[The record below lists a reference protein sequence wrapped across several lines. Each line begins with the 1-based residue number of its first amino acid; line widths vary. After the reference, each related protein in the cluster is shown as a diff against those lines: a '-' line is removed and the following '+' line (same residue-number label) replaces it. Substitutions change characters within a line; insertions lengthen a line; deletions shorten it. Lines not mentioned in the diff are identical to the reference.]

1 MLAEV
6 RGQVLAVR
14 LDGAVVAVGGMGLMV
29 RATPRTLVALQVGAT
44 ARLATSLVVR
54 EDSLT
59 LFGFET
65 DDERD
70 VFELLQTVS
79 GVGPRLALA
88 VLAVLAPDDLRR
100 GMTTGDE
107 ATLMK
112 VPGIGRKGAQRMLLE
127 LGDRLGPPH
136 GTTAPLAGT
145 TGAPAGG
152 DGSREQVVAALVGLG
167 WAQKQSEAAVDAVL
181 ENGTAGSVDQGG
193 AGAVADPAEL
203 LRTALRGLART

>member
-14 LDGAVVAVGGMGLMV
+14 LDGAVVAVGGLGLMV
-29 RATPRTLVALQVGAT
+29 RATPRTLVTLRPGQT

-88 VLAVLAPDDLRR
+88 VLAVLDPDDLRR
-100 GMTTGDE
+100 GVAAGDE
-107 ATLMK
+107 VTLMK

-136 GTTAPLAGT
+136 GSTPAAAT
-145 TGAPAGG
+145 TGTPAAGP
-152 DGSREQVVAALVGLG
+152 DGTREQVVAALVGLG
-167 WAQKQSEAAVDAVL
+167 WAQKQSETAVDAVL
-181 ENGTAGSVDQGG
+181 DDPGHDGGTD
-193 AGAVADPAEL
+193 DPAAL

>member
-6 RGQVLAVR
+6 RGQVLAAR
-14 LDGAVVAVGGMGLMV
+14 LDGAVVAVGGLGLMV
-29 RATPRTLVALQVGAT
+29 RATPRTLMGLRVGST

-88 VLAVLAPDDLRR
+88 VLAVHDPDDLRR
-100 GMTTGDE
+100 GVAAGDE
-107 ATLMK
+107 AALMK
-112 VPGIGRKGAQRMLLE
+112 VPGHRPQGRPADAARA
-127 LGDRLGPPH
+127 RR
-136 GTTAPLAGT
+136 
-145 TGAPAGG
+145 PAGAAARHARPPPPARPAPRRAG
-152 DGSREQVVAALVGLG
+152 DGTREQVVAALVGLG
-167 WAQKQSEAAVDAVL
+167 WAQKQSEAAVDAVV
-181 ENGTAGSVDQGG
+181 GAGG
-193 AGAVADPAEL
+193 AAADDPADL

>member
-6 RGQVLAVR
+6 RGQVLATR

-29 RATPRTLVALQVGAT
+29 RATPRTLMGLRVGST

-88 VLAVLAPDDLRR
+88 VLAVLDPDDLRR
-100 GMTTGDE
+100 GVSGGDE
-107 ATLMK
+107 ATLMR

-136 GTTAPLAGT
+136 VGAGSATGTVV
-145 TGAPAGG
+145 APAAG
-152 DGSREQVVAALVGLG
+152 DGTREQVVAALVGLG
-167 WAQKQSEAAVDAVL
+167 WAQKQSETAVDAVV
-181 ENGTAGSVDQGG
+181 EAGVVPAD
-193 AGAVADPAEL
+193 DPADL

>member
-1 MLAEV
+1 
-6 RGQVLAVR
+6 
-14 LDGAVVAVGGMGLMV
+14 MGL
-29 RATPRTLVALQVGAT
+29 RVGST

-88 VLAVLAPDDLRR
+88 VLAVHDPDDLRR
-100 GMTTGDE
+100 GVAVGDE
-107 ATLMK
+107 AALMK

-136 GTTAPLAGT
+136 GTPPPSSGT
-145 TGAPAGG
+145 PGTAPAG
-152 DGSREQVVAALVGLG
+152 DGTREQVVAALVGLG
-167 WAQKQSEAAVDAVL
+167 WAQKQSEAAVDAVV
-181 ENGTAGSVDQGG
+181 GTGG
-193 AGAVADPAEL
+193 AADDPAEL

>member
-6 RGQVLAVR
+6 TGQVLLVR
-14 LDGAVVAVGGMGLMV
+14 LDGAVVQVGGMGLLLK
-29 RATPRTLVALQVGAT
+29 ATPRTLAGLRTGST

-59 LFGFET
+59 LFGFAE
-65 DDERD
+65 DDERE
-70 VFELLQTVS
+70 VFEVLQTVT

-88 VLAVLAPDDLRR
+88 VLAVLSPDDLRR
-100 GMTTGDE
+100 AVAGEDV
-107 ATLMK
+107 ATLVR

-136 GTTAPLAGT
+136 DVPTVGTARPA
-145 TGAPAGG
+145 APAGP
-152 DGSREQVVAALVGLG
+152 DGVREQVVGALVGLG
-167 WAQKQSEAAVDAVL
+167 WAQKQSEDAVDAVL
-181 ENGTAGSVDQGG
+181 PDD
-193 AGAVADPAEL
+193 ADPGTDAPDAAEL

>member
-1 MLAEV
+1 M
-6 RGQVLAVR
+6 
-14 LDGAVVAVGGMGLMV
+14 
-29 RATPRTLVALQVGAT
+29 
-44 ARLATSLVVR
+44 ATSLVVR

-59 LFGFET
+59 LFGFGT

-88 VLAVLAPDDLRR
+88 VLAVLDPDDLRR
-100 GMTTGDE
+100 GVAGGDE
-107 ATLMK
+107 AALMK

-136 GTTAPLAGT
+136 GAAGPTGTAPATAGT
-145 TGAPAGG
+145 APGG
-152 DGSREQVVAALVGLG
+152 TREQVVAALVGLG
-167 WAQKQSEAAVDAVL
+167 WAQKQSETAVDAVL
-181 ENGTAGSVDQGG
+181 ADG
-193 AGAVADPAEL
+193 AGAPGGAEGTGPDPAEL